1 MITSVLF
8 YGLRV
13 LNVVNIKRVVIVSPY
28 RSSVNGKWNSY
39 RTSLLQP
46 NFVVGVLMSA
56 NSGLN
61 NQRGDNND

>member
-8 YGLRV
+8 CGLRV